1 MAGYILVVEDDVPLL
16 EALELQLSGRGYEVR
31 CAQNGAEALALIRQ
45 ELPLLILTDLAMPV
59 MNGARM
65 LQFLRNEPLGKDVP
79 VIILSAYGYEWEAE
93 LMQAQ
98 GYIRKPVRSA
108 QLEQEIARV
117 LMGQCAPKV
126 AMLN

>member
-1 MAGYILVVEDDVPLL
+1 MSGYILLVEDDQPLL
-16 EALELQLSGRGYEVR
+16 EALEMELTGRGYIVR
-31 CAQNGAEALALIRQ
+31 CAENGAEALALIRQ

-59 MNGARM
+59 MNGAKM
-65 LQFLRNEPLGKDVP
+65 LQLLRGEPLGRDVP

-98 GYIRKPVRSA
+98 GYIRKPVRPA
-108 QLEQEIARV
+108 QLDAEIARV
-117 LMGQCAPKV
+117 LSGQKAPKM

>member
-1 MAGYILVVEDDVPLL
+1 MGGYVLIVEDDTALL
-16 EALELQLSGRGYEVR
+16 EALELELSGRGFEVR
-31 CAQNGAEALALIRQ
+31 CAENGLEALAMIRQ

-59 MNGARM
+59 MNGAKM
-65 LQFLRNEPLGKDVP
+65 LQLLRAEPLGKDVP
-79 VIILSAYGYEWEAE
+79 VIILSAYGFEWEAE

-98 GYIRKPVRSA
+98 GYIRKPVRAA

-117 LMGQCAPKV
+117 LSGQRVPAA